1 MSVSGAWGMAIVSVA
16 LVSALPL
23 AGFAM
28 LSRERLLGRA
38 VPHLISLAVGAM
50 IGAALLELIP
60 EGFRRLGTGS
70 TASLLTIGGF
80 VGFFLLERML
90 STHGHRLLRRAS
102 PTPMQPYAILILV
115 GDGVHNALDGAVIA
129 ASYIADPLLGF
140 STTIAVVLHEIPH
153 ELGDFGAL
161 VHSGLPVRRA
171 VLLNFGSA
179 LTALLGAIATLAAQQ
194 WTEGLTTLLLPV
206 AAGNFLYVGAAD
218 LLPELHREPRS
229 SRALGQVGLIVLG
242 IALVELPELVPR
254 LLQ

>member
-23 AGFAM
+23 VGFAM

-38 VPHLISLAVGAM
+38 VPHLVSLAVGAM

-60 EGFRRLGTGS
+60 EGFRRLGMGS
-70 TASLLTIGGF
+70 TAPLLTIAGF
-80 VGFFLLERML
+80 VAFFLLERML

-102 PTPMQPYAILILV
+102 PTPMQPYAVLILV

-161 VHSGLPVRRA
+161 VRSGLPVRRRSC
-171 VLLNFGSA
+171 VSR
-179 LTALLGAIATLAAQQ
+179 TASLRSSCRIPRDATLRAPGGSP
-194 WTEGLTTLLLPV
+194 WDRRSGT
-206 AAGNFLYVGAAD
+206 
-218 LLPELHREPRS
+218 RS
-229 SRALGQVGLIVLG
+229 SCARGSRAEID
-242 IALVELPELVPR
+242 
-254 LLQ
+254 